1 MTLHSWFPTSIYVE
15 SCEPPLKN
23 REKMIEYID
32 KFYEK
37 NKYRFKE
44 DSIFEA
50 GNLTGDICDD
60 YHLHHKSTFSWLNKE
75 VFKNCKEYLESLGV
89 DSDQLNIHATKA
101 WPVVVTK
108 GGYVPYHRHQNSVLS
123 VVYYLQSNDESGK
136 IEFRCSHTP
145 IEHLP
150 LRYKEGNGSNYTSGD
165 YFPTPYKMI
174 IFPSSLQHRVKP
186 YTGDENRYSI
196 SYDIIVA
203 SKPKVPLEFT
213 IPDPSE
219 WRVLNSS

>member
-1 MTLHSWFPTSIYVE
+1 M
-15 SCEPPLKN
+15 
-23 REKMIEYID
+23 
-32 KFYEK
+32 
-37 NKYRFKE
+37 
-44 DSIFEA
+44 
-50 GNLTGDICDD
+50 TGDICDD

>member
-1 MTLHSWFPTSIYVE
+1 
-15 SCEPPLKN
+15 
-23 REKMIEYID
+23 MIEYID

-108 GGYVPYHRHQNSVLS
+108 GG
-123 VVYYLQSNDESGK
+123 
-136 IEFRCSHTP
+136 
-145 IEHLP
+145 
-150 LRYKEGNGSNYTSGD
+150 
-165 YFPTPYKMI
+165 
-174 IFPSSLQHRVKP
+174 
-186 YTGDENRYSI
+186 
-196 SYDIIVA
+196 
-203 SKPKVPLEFT
+203 
-213 IPDPSE
+213 
-219 WRVLNSS
+219 